1 MPRTRTSHASTNAP
15 RRHRSARPRLALV
28 GVAVVAPTLWF
39 ALPAAAAVAPI
50 GLGTA
55 SSFSVLAGAGITN
68 TGPTTMWGDA
78 GTFATTSESGFGTVT
93 ILGTNHG
100 GDAVTQQAKNDLTT
114 AYNQAAASAPPTNV
128 ADELGGLTLTPGVYD
143 GAALQLTGTL
153 TLDTLGDPN
162 AVFVFR
168 TGSTLI
174 TASSSDVIVLG
185 GGVACNVFWQVPSS
199 ATLGSASHLIGTV
212 MASTSITADTGATI
226 MGRLLASTGAVTL
239 DTNTLTNTGCAN
251 STMST
256 TTSTST
262 TPPTTATPTTAAS
275 TASTTPGGG
284 ATTSVPTGS
293 ATPTTTPGDIT
304 QGERPPLAF
313 TGPGRSVPFAVT
325 AGVSLFVGT
334 AALRIRRHRLR
345 AAGSPGSA

>member
-1 MPRTRTSHASTNAP
+1 M
-15 RRHRSARPRLALV
+15 
-28 GVAVVAPTLWF
+28 APTLWF

-199 ATLGSASHLIGTV
+199 ATLGTASHLIGTV
-212 MASTSITADTGATI
+212 MASTSITANTGATI
-226 MGRLLASTGAVTL
+226 VGRLLASTGAVTL
-239 DTNTLTNTGCAN
+239 DSNTLTNTGCAD

-256 TTSTST
+256 TT
-262 TPPTTATPTTAAS
+262 
-275 TASTTPGGG
+275 
-284 ATTSVPTGS
+284 
-293 ATPTTTPGDIT
+293 
-304 QGERPPLAF
+304 
-313 TGPGRSVPFAVT
+313 
-325 AGVSLFVGT
+325 
-334 AALRIRRHRLR
+334 
-345 AAGSPGSA
+345 

>member
-15 RRHRSARPRLALV
+15 RRHRSARQRLALV
-28 GVAVVAPTLWF
+28 SIAVVAPTVWF

-199 ATLGSASHLIGTV
+199 ATLGTASHLIGTV
-212 MASTSITADTGATI
+212 MASTSITANTGATI
-226 MGRLLASTGAVTL
+226 VGRLLASTGAVTL
-239 DTNTLTNTGCAN
+239 DSNTLTNTGCAD

-256 TTSTST
+256 TTSTTTST
-262 TPPTTATPTTAAS
+262 TPPTTAAPTTAAAVPTS
-275 TASTTPGGG
+275 STTP
-284 ATTSVPTGS
+284 TGS
-293 ATPTTTPGDIT
+293 STPTTTPGDIT

>member
-199 ATLGSASHLIGTV
+199 ATLGTASHLIGTV
-212 MASTSITADTGATI
+212 MASTSITANTGATI
-226 MGRLLASTGAVTL
+226 VGRLLASTGAVTL
-239 DTNTLTNTGCAN
+239 DSNTLTNTGCAD

-256 TTSTST
+256 TTSTTTST
-262 TPPTTATPTTAAS
+262 TPPTTAPPTTAAAVPTS
-275 TASTTPGGG
+275 STTP
-284 ATTSVPTGS
+284 TGS
-293 ATPTTTPGDIT
+293 STPTTTPGDIT

>member
-1 MPRTRTSHASTNAP
+1 
-15 RRHRSARPRLALV
+15 
-28 GVAVVAPTLWF
+28 
-39 ALPAAAAVAPI
+39 
-50 GLGTA
+50 
-55 SSFSVLAGAGITN
+55 
-68 TGPTTMWGDA
+68 MWGDA

-199 ATLGSASHLIGTV
+199 ATLGTASHLIGTV
-212 MASTSITADTGATI
+212 MASTSITANTGATI
-226 MGRLLASTGAVTL
+226 VGRLLASTGAVTL
-239 DTNTLTNTGCAN
+239 DSNTLTNTGCAD

-256 TTSTST
+256 TTSTA
-262 TPPTTATPTTAAS
+262 PPTTAPPTTAAAVPTS
-275 TASTTPGGG
+275 STTP
-284 ATTSVPTGS
+284 TGS
-293 ATPTTTPGDIT
+293 STPTTTPGDIT